1 MNNLRTIAYQV
12 LNQVFL
18 DKAYSNIALNQAL
31 LESDLKPIDKRLVT
45 TIVYGVIQN
54 HLLLDYFIKKLV
66 DNKPLKPKL
75 KTILKMSYY
84 QLHFL
89 DKLPAYAIVNEAV
102 ELAKAELGINTAKF
116 VNAILRKMT
125 ENKLEINR
133 ADFKDEEQ
141 YLALKYSIPEWL
153 FKMISKQYGL
163 EQAHSWAKLSKNPPS
178 VACRVNTLITS
189 KSKVLENKNFIS
201 GELAADSVIYTGA
214 DSVFETKEYAQG
226 LISPQDESG
235 QLVAPLL
242 DPRPNDTVLDM
253 CAAPGSKTMH
263 IAELAKDKAKIIAVD
278 LYPHRVKMIEASKKR
293 LRIKSVEAKEM
304 DALTLKNSFKDQ
316 EFDKILLD
324 APCSGYGVIQRKPDI
339 LINTK
344 QENLDQLIDL
354 QKQLIKQALSL
365 LKKGGTLVYST
376 CTLNKKE
383 NDKQAEYILASDSSI
398 KLVETKQIMPSSHH
412 TDGFYYAKFIKE

>member
-1 MNNLRTIAYQV
+1 MNLRLVAYQV
-12 LNQVFL
+12 LNQVFI
-18 DKAYSNIALNQAL
+18 DKSYSNIALNQAL
-31 LESDLKPIDKRLVT
+31 LESDLTPVDKRLVT
-45 TIVYGVIQN
+45 NIVYGVIQN
-54 HLLLDYFIKKLV
+54 HLLLDHYVKILV
-66 DNKPLKPKL
+66 DNKFIKPKL

-102 ELAKAELGINTAKF
+102 ELAKAELGINTSKF
-116 VNAILRKMT
+116 VNAIVRKMT
-125 ENKLEINR
+125 TNKLELNPQ
-133 ADFKDEEQ
+133 DFKDQEE
-141 YLALKYSIPEWL
+141 YLALLYSIPLWL

-163 EQAHSWAKLSKNPPS
+163 DEAIAWAKLSKVAPN
-178 VACRVNTLITS
+178 VACRVNTVLTTKNKI
-189 KSKVLENKNFIS
+189 LENKNFIT
-201 GELAADSVIYTGA
+201 GELAKDAVIYIGN
-214 DSVFETKEYAQG
+214 DSVFETAEYING

-242 DPRPNDTVLDM
+242 NPKPNDLILDM

-263 IAELAKDKAKIIAVD
+263 LAELSNDQAKITAID

-293 LRIKSVEAKEM
+293 LKLKGVKTLEL
-304 DALTLKNSFKDQ
+304 DALTIKNTFKDQ

-344 QENLDQLIDL
+344 QENLDQLIKL
-354 QKQLIKQALSL
+354 QQQLIDAAMSV
-365 LKKGGTLVYST
+365 LKKGGTFVYST

-383 NDKQAEYILASDSSI
+383 NDKQAEYILAKDQTMKLI
-398 KLVETKQIMPSSHH
+398 KTQQILPSTHQ
-412 TDGFYYAKFIKE
+412 TDGFFYAQFIKE